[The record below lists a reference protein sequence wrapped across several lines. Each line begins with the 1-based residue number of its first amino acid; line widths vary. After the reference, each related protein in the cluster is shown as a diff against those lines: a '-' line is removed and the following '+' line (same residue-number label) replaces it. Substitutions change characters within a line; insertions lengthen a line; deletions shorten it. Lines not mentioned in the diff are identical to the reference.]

1 MTEPAGPSATVPVC
15 FRHPSRETY
24 VRCARCERPICPDC
38 MRVAAVGHQCPECVA
53 EGRRTQRPVRTA
65 FGGSQVGREGY
76 VTKAL
81 IALNVLG
88 VVIGAAVAGSAAVVG
103 NGLFTGVT
111 KWQWLGGVISRSS
124 TVTASGG
131 WFPGQVLPDLGT
143 VYTGVADGAYYR
155 LITAMFIHYGLIHLL
170 ANMWALWILGRTLEG
185 VLGPL
190 RFLAL
195 YLIAGIGGNVAVFLI
210 DQLQPAAGA
219 STALFG
225 LFAAFFLVLRRLG
238 RDTSAVIGLL
248 VVNLVLTFAVP
259 GISIAGHLGG
269 LVTGALVGAI
279 MAYAPRERR
288 RLVQWGGSGAV
299 FVLLVLLTVAAT
311 ASYSG

>member
-1 MTEPAGPSATVPVC
+1 MTEPLGPPATVPVC

-24 VRCARCERPICPDC
+24 VRCTRCERPICPDC
-38 MRVAAVGHQCPECVA
+38 MREAAVGHQCPECVA
-53 EGRRTQRPVRTA
+53 QGKRTQRATLTA
-65 FGGSQVGREGY
+65 FGGSSVGREGY

-88 VVIGAAVAGSAAVVG
+88 MVVGALVAGAGAVVG

-111 KWQWLGGVISRSS
+111 KWQWLGGVITR
-124 TVTASGG
+124 TVTVGPNGTAYFGS
-131 WFPGQVLPDLGT
+131 LPDLGT

-170 ANMWALWILGRTLEG
+170 ANMWALWILGRSLEA

-195 YLIAGIGGNVAVFLI
+195 YLLAGIGGNVACFLI
-210 DQLQPAAGA
+210 DQTGPAAGA

-225 LFAAFFLVLRRLG
+225 LFAAFFVVLRRLG

-279 MAYAPRERR
+279 LAYAPSNRR
-288 RLVQWGGSGAV
+288 KLIQWAGSGAV
-299 FVLLVLLTVAAT
+299 FVLLALLTVAGT
-311 ASYSG
+311 AAYSA